1 LRRRRPRWS
10 ELRDLIQIDVP
21 SLGAEGRVARTASI
35 EDLRRIAKRRT
46 PRAVFDYTDGAAGQ
60 DETAL
65 RRAREAFAR
74 VELVPE
80 VLRDVSA
87 VDPSTTILG
96 RPSKLPLAF
105 APTGFTR
112 VMGTEGEVAVGNV
125 AKRIGIPHALSTM
138 GTTSIERLAEE
149 VGPADRWFQLYVW
162 RDRGAS
168 GELVRR
174 AKAAGYQA
182 LLLTVDTHVS
192 GDRMRD
198 VRNGFTTPPAL
209 TLKTLSDMALHPAWW
224 MNLLTTEPLRFV
236 NLENE
241 QGSVADMVG
250 RILDPA
256 LSFDELDW
264 LRSIWDGPLVV
275 KGVMTPKGAR
285 EVVERGADAVIVSNH
300 GGRQLAQAPTPLEQL
315 PGIVDAVGD
324 RAEVMLD
331 GGIMDGGDVVA
342 AVALGA
348 RACLVARAYLY
359 GLMAGGEPG
368 VQRAADLLAAGIT
381 RTMALMGATSVSDL
395 APERV
400 RIRS

>member
-1 LRRRRPRWS
+1 MRRRRPRWS

-80 VLRDVSA
+80 VLRDVSS

-125 AKRIGIPHALSTM
+125 AKRMGIPHALSTM

-224 MNLLTTEPLRFV
+224 MNMLTTEPLRFV
-236 NLENE
+236 NL
-241 QGSVADMVG
+241 
-250 RILDPA
+250 
-256 LSFDELDW
+256 DE
-264 LRSIWDGPLVV
+264 
-275 KGVMTPKGAR
+275 
-285 EVVERGADAVIVSNH
+285 
-300 GGRQLAQAPTPLEQL
+300 
-315 PGIVDAVGD
+315 
-324 RAEVMLD
+324 
-331 GGIMDGGDVVA
+331 
-342 AVALGA
+342 
-348 RACLVARAYLY
+348 
-359 GLMAGGEPG
+359 
-368 VQRAADLLAAGIT
+368 RAAARWRTWSAG
-381 RTMALMGATSVSDL
+381 SS
-395 APERV
+395 
-400 RIRS
+400 IRR

>member
-1 LRRRRPRWS
+1 
-10 ELRDLIQIDVP
+10 V
-21 SLGAEGRVARTASI
+21 

-46 PRAVFDYTDGAAGQ
+46 PKAVFDYTDGAAGQ

-65 RRAREAFAR
+65 HRARDAFAR
-74 VELVPE
+74 VELIPE
-80 VLRDVSA
+80 VLRDVSS
-87 VDPSTTILG
+87 VDTSTTILG

-112 VMGTEGEVAVGNV
+112 VMGTEGEIAVGRV
-125 AKRIGIPHALSTM
+125 AKRMGIPHALSTM
-138 GTTSIERLAEE
+138 GTTTIEELVEG

-168 GELVRR
+168 GELVAR
-174 AKAAGYQA
+174 AKAAGYHA
-182 LLLTVDTHVS
+182 LLLTVDTHVA
-192 GDRMRD
+192 GDRMRV
-198 VRNGFTTPPAL
+198 VRSGFPTPPAL
-209 TLKTLSDMALHPAWW
+209 TLRTLADMARHPGWW
-224 MNLLTTEPLRFV
+224 FDVLTTEPLQFA
-236 NLENE
+236 NL
-241 QGSVADMVG
+241 QTDRMSVRESIARV
-250 RILDPA
+250 LDPA
-256 LSFDELDW
+256 LSFDDLDW
-264 LRSIWDGPLVV
+264 LRSIWEGPLVV

-300 GGRQLAQAPTPLEQL
+300 GGRQLVQAPTPLEQL
-315 PGIVDAVGD
+315 PGIVEAVGD

-368 VQRAADLLAAGIT
+368 VQRAGDLLATGIR
-381 RTMALMGATSVSDL
+381 RTMALIGATSVADL
-395 APERV
+395 TPERV
-400 RIRS
+400 RLRP

>member
-65 RRAREAFAR
+65 HRAREAFAR

-80 VLRDVSA
+80 VLRDVST

-125 AKRIGIPHALSTM
+125 AKRMGIPHALSTM

-264 LRSIWDGPLVV
+264 LRSIWNGPLVV

-285 EVVERGADAVIVSNH
+285 EVVDRGADAVIVSNH

-324 RAEVMLD
+324 RAEVMLA
-331 GGIMDGGDVVA
+331 GGITDGGDVVA

-359 GLMAGGEPG
+359 GLMAGGEAG
-368 VQRAADLLAAGIT
+368 VQRAADLLASGIT

-395 APERV
+395 TPEHV

>member
-1 LRRRRPRWS
+1 M
-10 ELRDLIQIDVP
+10 
-21 SLGAEGRVARTASI
+21 GTTTI
-35 EDLRRIAKRRT
+35 EDL
-46 PRAVFDYTDGAAGQ
+46 
-60 DETAL
+60 
-65 RRAREAFAR
+65 
-74 VELVPE
+74 
-80 VLRDVSA
+80 
-87 VDPSTTILG
+87 
-96 RPSKLPLAF
+96 
-105 APTGFTR
+105 
-112 VMGTEGEVAVGNV
+112 
-125 AKRIGIPHALSTM
+125 
-138 GTTSIERLAEE
+138 AEQ

-168 GELVRR
+168 GALVER

-182 LLLTVDTHVS
+182 LILTVDTHVA

-198 VRNGFTTPPAL
+198 VRNGFTQPPAL
-209 TLKTLSDMALHPAWW
+209 TLKTLGDMALHPAWW
-224 MNLLTTEPLRFV
+224 FDMLTTEPLRFV
-236 NLENE
+236 NLADES
-241 QGSVADMVG
+241 GTVSDMVS

-256 LSFDELDW
+256 LSFEDLDW
-264 LRSIWDGPLVV
+264 LRSIWEGPLVV

-300 GGRQLAQAPTPLEQL
+300 GGRQLVQAPTPLEQL

-359 GLMAGGEPG
+359 GLMAGGEAG
-368 VQRAADLLAAGIT
+368 VQRAADLLSAGIT
-381 RTMALMGATSVSDL
+381 RTMALIGATTVADL
-395 APERV
+395 TPERV

>member
-10 ELRDLIQIDVP
+10 ELRDLIQIDLP
-21 SLGAEGRVARTASI
+21 SLGAEGRVARTASV
-35 EDLRRIAKRRT
+35 EDLRLIAKRRT

-65 RRAREAFAR
+65 RRAREAFGR
-74 VELVPE
+74 IELVPE
-80 VLRDVSA
+80 VLRDVSS

-125 AKRIGIPHALSTM
+125 AKRMGIPHALSTM
-138 GTTSIERLAEE
+138 GTTSIEQLAEE

-168 GELVRR
+168 GALVER

-182 LLLTVDTHVS
+182 LLLTVDTHVA

-198 VRNGFTTPPAL
+198 VRSGFTTPPAL

-224 MNLLTTEPLRFV
+224 MNMLTTEPLRFV

-256 LSFDELDW
+256 LSFGDLDW

-300 GGRQLAQAPTPLEQL
+300 GGRQLVQAPTPLEQL

-359 GLMAGGEPG
+359 GLMAGGEAG
-368 VQRAADLLAAGIT
+368 VQRAGDLLAAGIT
-381 RTMALMGATSVSDL
+381 RTMALMGATSVADL
-395 APERV
+395 TPERV
-400 RIRS
+400 RIRP